1 MIDLTIEEIKKIQL
15 DGRKAAEYAWDHY
28 EELVKRE
35 KVYTLYGPYAY
46 GIGAAIPW
54 GFISKSARNLS
65 TKTRR
70 KNYNIYELD
79 GEYKLIRVRQVFN
92 SVNDQTYECYE
103 LDGVQ
108 YAFPFLFNQRRS
120 GGSEVIAVK
129 YNDGRPCF
137 LGFLAKNVVYA
148 HFLENVSQEKV
159 FITSYSYN
167 PISEYTPHGYLTD
180 VNAPIGALNSAVQR
194 VCREEEKEYT
204 DFSQWFK

>member
-15 DGRKAAEYAWDHY
+15 DGRKAAQYAWDHY
-28 EELVKRE
+28 EELVERE

-46 GIGAAIPW
+46 GIGAGIPW
-54 GFISKSARNLS
+54 GFIPKSSRNL
-65 TKTRR
+65 TMKTRR

-79 GEYKLIRVRQVFN
+79 GEYRLLRVRQVCN
-92 SVNDQTYECYE
+92 SVNNHTYECFE

-108 YAFPFLFNQRRS
+108 YACPFLFNRKERCR
-120 GGSEVIAVK
+120 SEVIAVEYK
-129 YNDGRPCF
+129 DGSPCF
-137 LGFLAKNVVYA
+137 LGFLSKNVVYA

-167 PISEYTPHGYLTD
+167 PISEYTPHGYITD
-180 VNAPIGALNSAVQR
+180 INAPIGALNSAVQR
-194 VCREEEKEYT
+194 VCREEEKVYT